1 MGDLFLPLWQGKFT
15 CKIPDSTS
23 TWDWAVLKGKP
34 WEEHGCNV
42 AACWPCLPG
51 GFDRPPQNIALE
63 IKSGYKSKE
72 WQGYLYALV
81 PALLHNNFC
90 KLALGICLF
99 HQCAISH
106 EHLWLGQQV
115 VEEHLVEYEARD
127 TTPGPPMLTSQWMME
142 RMIGNLGEAIKQPS
156 NPYRNLSQCMLKW
169 CQVNMLKAL
178 IPGLQNEKL
187 KFPQGAEDLGD
198 GYVLLRLH
206 VSYPKHFNGLISKLV
221 TMYMNEARHRL
232 GVRPAPEGPV
242 KIIKWG
248 RLRLPTGQIACSI
261 YKEAWTPLEQL
272 CQARCI
278 KVEFAEVNFYFQISL
293 EVEIQ
298 TVALVRLYSGPDTDL
313 HADLCWTVYSV
324 AQLSEYEGFCI
335 VDVKDIQSVIAMI
348 LHNHHIIPGDKRFF
362 LWEQMGLDISTLGV
376 PEQDLK

>member
-1 MGDLFLPLWQGKFT
+1 MGDLFLPLWQGKST

-51 GFDRPPQNIALE
+51 SFDRPPQNIALE

-72 WQGYLYALV
+72 WQGYLYALI
-81 PALLHNNFC
+81 PALLHNVLPHKYWKNFC
-90 KLALGICLF
+90 KLALGICLLEIP
-99 HQCAISH
+99 C
-106 EHLWLGQQV
+106 L
-115 VEEHLVEYEARD
+115 
-127 TTPGPPMLTSQWMME
+127 GPPMLTSQWTME

-156 NPYRNLSQCMLKW
+156 NPYQNLSQCVLKW

-198 GYVLLRLH
+198 GYC
-206 VSYPKHFNGLISKLV
+206 FNGLIGKLV

-261 YKEAWTPLEQL
+261 YKEAWTPLERL

-278 KVEFAEVNFYFQISL
+278 KISL

-298 TVALVRLYSGPDTDL
+298 TVALVCLYSGPDTDL

-335 VDVKDIQSVIAMI
+335 VDVKDIQSVVAMI
-348 LHNHHIIPGDKRFF
+348 LHDYHIIPGDKCFF